1 MNGLYID
8 VFYKNVLVCRGKIIR
23 TKQNDGAH
31 EMYLVSIDN
40 KYFFNLSHPYV
51 TFIFTSPDNETYIRL
66 PEKVVKWR
74 DCPTNQDEYVYEE
87 NDINELD
94 EEVKH
99 LVAALNQLQY
109 IETNGSCSGHDVDYL
124 WVDFNCTDFRALQR
138 FIKLFE
144 QGGIASQD
152 WMIRTDWMLTPQEN
166 TIILKLECQHKGKLA
181 YKLAEELACY
191 LDTISI

>member
-109 IETNGSCSGHDVDYL
+109 IELMEVAQ
-124 WVDFNCTDFRALQR
+124 V
-138 FIKLFE
+138 
-144 QGGIASQD
+144 
-152 WMIRTDWMLTPQEN
+152 MMLITFGL
-166 TIILKLECQHKGKLA
+166 ILIVLILELYKDLLNFLSRVVLLHKTG
-181 YKLAEELACY
+181 
-191 LDTISI
+191 